1 MASIVAECDERI
13 IKVQGAARC
22 GKTQALIDR
31 CCTLLGRG
39 VEPAKILLV
48 ASTGMAAQALKDRLV
63 KCADEELASAAKG
76 VDVLTP
82 AELCGKVFEN
92 PAAQEFTGRSNRVLN
107 RAEYKF
113 LQEDLRVLG
122 ASNRKVKSA
131 LSYYLNQMGKLVPRS
146 EWVLLGEEHTI
157 IKYLEETLK
166 AREAVLPQ
174 ELAALTVAFL
184 TAQEGKDARHAYDY
198 VLCDDFQNLNY
209 AEQSCVCICAGDQLV
224 VAGNANQTVARED
237 IEPNPEGFTAFETK
251 REGVKVFELNEPF
264 GNANV
269 AKMANALVSHGD
281 MNAAF
286 GAQVA
291 DDEDA
296 EPVTVVKWVTPEKE
310 LDALTKYLRLELDKE
325 DDLRECRTSV
335 VVPNARWAHFV
346 TKVLKQRGFNVT
358 SIGIGNTLGGDPRD
372 TERCKAQIAYT
383 KLCLLADP
391 KDTVAWRSCL
401 GFGNFLTNSD
411 LWAHLQEGAKEKGLS
426 MLEALEELAA
436 SATDPFPKAYALRDA
451 YKQMLEFIEK
461 NAKRKG
467 FALMKA
473 VGADQLP
480 EFSDIM
486 EQIAGDETAEQALAI
501 CRKGFSSP
509 CFPENQHLIR
519 VMLPQNMTGLEADN
533 IYVFACI
540 DGFYPPRDAYEVV
553 STDEARDKI
562 MNDWR
567 RMFYSAISKAN
578 KRLVVSFFSQADLE
592 IAEKSKMQ
600 VVRVKSADGET
611 RTALLRMSQF
621 LKESGSAYPGT
632 TSGQQLLAQYGL
644 D

>member
-1 MASIVAECDERI
+1 MASIVAECDDRI

-31 CCTLLGRG
+31 CCVLLGRG
-39 VEPAKILLV
+39 IDPAKILLV
-48 ASTGMAAQALKDRLV
+48 ASTGMAAQALKARLMST
-63 KCADEELASAAKG
+63 AGEALEDAAG
-76 VDVLTP
+76 NIDVLTP
-82 AELCGKVFEN
+82 AELCSKIFEN
-92 PAAQEFTGRSNRVLN
+92 PAAQEFTGRKARVLN

-113 LQEDLRVLG
+113 LQEDMRVLG

-157 IKYLEETLK
+157 IKYLEECLT

-174 ELAALTVAFL
+174 ELAALTATFL
-184 TAQEGKDARHAYDY
+184 TAPEGKDARHAYDY

-209 AEQSCVCICAGDQLV
+209 AEQNCVCICAGDQLV
-224 VAGNANQTVARED
+224 VAGNPNQAIARDD
-237 IEPNPEGFTAFETK
+237 IEPNPDGFTSFELK
-251 REGVKVFELNEPF
+251 REGVKVVELSEPF
-264 GNANV
+264 GNSNV
-269 AKMANALVSHGD
+269 AKMANALVNHGD
-281 MNAAF
+281 MDASIAANITDD
-286 GAQVA
+286 A
-291 DDEDA
+291 DA
-296 EPVTVVKWVTPEKE
+296 APVTVVKWVTPEKE
-310 LDALTKYLRLELDKE
+310 LDALTKYLRLELDQE
-325 DDLRECRTSV
+325 DDLRESRTCV

-358 SIGIGNTLGGDPRD
+358 TIGTGNTLGGDPRD
-372 TERCKAQIAYT
+372 TDRCKAQIAYT

-391 KDTVAWRSCL
+391 KDIVAWRSWL

-411 LWAHLQEGAKEKGLS
+411 LWAHLQEGAKDKGQS

-451 YKQMLEFIEK
+451 YKQMIEFIEK
-461 NAKRKG
+461 NNKRKG

-473 VGADQLP
+473 IGADSLP

-486 EQIAGDETAEQALAI
+486 EQIAGDETAAQALAV
-501 CRKGFSSP
+501 CRKGFSNP
-509 CFPENQHLIR
+509 CFPDNQHLIR
-519 VMLPQNMTGLEADN
+519 VMFPQNMTGLEADN
-533 IYVFACI
+533 IYVFGCI

-553 STDEARDKI
+553 STDEARSKI
-562 MNDWR
+562 MNDHR
-567 RMFYSAISKAN
+567 RMFYTTISKAN

-592 IAEKSKMQ
+592 LAEKSKMQ
-600 VVRVKSADGET
+600 VTRVKSADGET

-621 LKESGSAYPGT
+621 LQESGSAYPGT
-632 TSGQQLLAQYGL
+632 TSGQQLLAQYGM